1 MNIPLKTM
9 TAAIAMT
16 MSFTSALAQDDDP
29 ATHENAE
36 ASTEPEAAQPLD
48 APPQTD
54 AAPDAEAATE
64 GNAEPIA
71 EPAPTEPAY
80 RTDSLLPN
88 VAADGCEMH
97 IWPAERMNSVTTGL
111 LGGGLFDAALH
122 SGRDATN
129 KTLIASALDGPSQ
142 LDALL
147 SLDLR
152 GLLMR
157 SPGTTIVVHET
168 PLERKTMNKV
178 KSRRSD
184 STAQCYSELIVAD
197 VFYQKAAIYGRS
209 LRTLFMI
216 RDFENDQKIDREYKA
231 WGGNGLQLFPPKE
244 GEDAIAALDELV
256 TKFKLNFEEYAK
268 NARKSLAAA
277 PRTR

>member
-9 TAAIAMT
+9 TAAIALT
-16 MSFTSALAQDDDP
+16 LPFTSALAQDADP
-29 ATHENAE
+29 ATLESVE
-36 ASTEPEAAQPLD
+36 ASTEPEV
-48 APPQTD
+48 APPID
-54 AAPDAEAATE
+54 AAPEADAAPE
-64 GNAEPIA
+64 GGAEPIA
-71 EPAPTEPAY
+71 DPAAVGPAY
-80 RTDSLLPN
+80 RTDSLLPK

-97 IWPAERMNSVTTGL
+97 IWPAERMNSITTGL
-111 LGGGLFDAALH
+111 LFGGLLDAALH
-122 SGRDATN
+122 SGTDAKN
-129 KTLIASALDGPSQ
+129 KTLIASALDSPSQ

-152 GLLMR
+152 ELLMR
-157 SPGTTIVVHET
+157 SSGTTIVVHES

-184 STAQCYSELIVAD
+184 SAAQCYSELIVAD

-216 RDFENDQKIDREYKA
+216 RDFGNDQKIDKEYKA

-256 TKFKLNFEEYAK
+256 TKFKLNFEEYAR